1 MVLIAKVI
9 FMSIKKTLVAL
20 VVAVSFSSAQPFVV
34 SSAYAAESEAQTN
47 TEKKTRRTPALRAKV
62 YTQLARAQKLADEGQ
77 IAEGLE
83 ALDNIQRKSS
93 SMNSYERA
101 MMWNFY
107 AFIYYNQ
114 ENYAKAVEY
123 FDKLVNEEN
132 LPESLEQNTLFSM
145 AQLFMILEDYS
156 QTIAYIDRWAAT
168 QQGGMP
174 AKANLIK
181 AQAYYQLKDYQ
192 SSLTAISQAIAIEE
206 TAGNE
211 VKESWY
217 ILQRADYYELNQTK
231 DVVTVLEKLVRLFN
245 KPEYWVQLGGM
256 YGEIGEEE
264 KQLAIMEAAQQQGY
278 VTRKSDVKMLAQLY
292 FYNGAPVKAAN
303 LMTHAMD
310 KGVLEKDVKNLEF
323 LAQAWSSSKDAD
335 KAIPVLVAA
344 ADIAQDGNFEQ
355 RLGEIFM
362 NKDNYAEAVKYTQK
376 AFEKGELKSQ
386 GNAYLVLGM
395 AYFNMKQYDAAIEAF
410 NGAKDVK
417 ESKRM
422 ASQWLA
428 YVERTKKTSA
438 RL

>member
-1 MVLIAKVI
+1 
-9 FMSIKKTLVAL
+9 MSIKKTLVAL

-428 YVERTKKTSA
+428 YVERTKKTTA

>member
-1 MVLIAKVI
+1 
-9 FMSIKKTLVAL
+9 MSIKKTLVAL

-34 SSAYAAESEAQTN
+34 SSAYAAESDAQTKS
-47 TEKKTRRTPALRAKV
+47 EKKTRRTPALRAKV
-62 YTQLARAQKLADEGQ
+62 YAQLARAQKFADEGN

-114 ENYAKAVEY
+114 ENYAKAVEH
-123 FDKLVNEEN
+123 FDKLVSEEN

-145 AQLFMILEDYS
+145 AQLFMILEDYP

-181 AQAYYQLKDYQ
+181 AQAYYQLKDYK

-264 KQLAIMEAAQQQGY
+264 KQLAVMEAAQQQGY

-303 LMTHAMD
+303 LMTNAME
-310 KGVLEKDVKNLEF
+310 KGVIDKDVKNLEF

-428 YVERTKKTSA
+428 YVERTKKTTA

>member
-310 KGVLEKDVKNLEF
+310 KGVLDKDVKNLEF

-428 YVERTKKTSA
+428 YVERTKKTTA